1 MAEFQLNNASITIN
15 SVDLS
20 TYVTSVTLSQSADSL
35 ETTAM
40 GDTARTFIAGL
51 TNGTIDI
58 DFNADFAASKTEAT
72 IYPLVGTTT
81 AVVVKPVA
89 ASVSATNP
97 SYTFNVIVNEWDT
110 LNGSIGE
117 LATHS
122 VSWQIAGAITKAT
135 S

>member
-1 MAEFQLNNASITIN
+1 MAEFMLNNASVTIN

-20 TYVTSVTLSQSADSL
+20 SYVTSVTLSRSADSL

>member
-1 MAEFQLNNASITIN
+1 MLNNASVTIN

-20 TYVTSVTLSQSADSL
+20 SYVTSITLSQSADNL
-35 ETTAM
+35 EDTAM
-40 GDTARTFIAGL
+40 GDTSRSYIGGL
-51 TNGTIDI
+51 KSGSVDI
-58 DFNADFAASKTEAT
+58 EFNADFAASKTEAT
-72 IYPLVGTTT
+72 IFPLVGTST

-97 SYTFNVIVNEWDT
+97 SFTFNAIVTSWDT
-110 LNGSIGE
+110 LNGSVSE

-122 VSWQIAGAITKAT
+122 ISWPITGSITKAT

>member
-40 GDTARTFIAGL
+40 GDSARTFIAGL

>member
-35 ETTAM
+35 ETTAI

>member
-1 MAEFQLNNASITIN
+1 MLYNASVTIN

-20 TYVTSVTLSQSADSL
+20 SYVTSITLSQSADNL
-35 ETTAM
+35 EDTAM
-40 GDTARTFIAGL
+40 GDTSRSYIGGL
-51 TNGTIDI
+51 KSGSVDI
-58 DFNADFAASKTEAT
+58 EFNADFAASKTEAT
-72 IYPLVGTTT
+72 IFPLVGTST

-97 SYTFNVIVNEWDT
+97 SFTFNAIVTSWDT
-110 LNGSIGE
+110 LNGSVSE

-122 VSWQIAGAITKAT
+122 ISWPITGSITKAT

>member
-1 MAEFQLNNASITIN
+1 MAEFMLNNASVTIN

-20 TYVTSVTLSQSADSL
+20 SYVTSVTLSQSADSL

-51 TNGTIDI
+51 TNGTVDI

-72 IYPLVGTTT
+72 IFPLVGTTT
-81 AVVVKPVA
+81 AVVVKPVD

-97 SYTFNVIVNEWDT
+97 SYTFNVVVTEWDT

>member
-1 MAEFQLNNASITIN
+1 MAEFMLNNASVTIN

-20 TYVTSVTLSQSADSL
+20 SYVTSVTLLQSADSL

-40 GDTARTFIAGL
+40 GDTARTFIGGL
-51 TNGTIDI
+51 TNGTVDI

-72 IYPLVGTTT
+72 IFPLVGTTT
-81 AVVVKPVA
+81 AVVVKPVD

-97 SYTFNVIVNEWDT
+97 SYTFNVVVTEWDT

>member
-1 MAEFQLNNASITIN
+1 MSTFMLNNASVTIN

-20 TYVTSVTLSQSADSL
+20 SYVTSITLSQSADNL
-35 ETTAM
+35 EDTAM
-40 GDTARTFIAGL
+40 GDTSRSYIGGL
-51 TNGTIDI
+51 KSGSVDI
-58 DFNADFAASKTEAT
+58 EFNADFAASKTEAT
-72 IYPLVGTTT
+72 IFPLVGTST

-97 SYTFNVIVNEWDT
+97 SFTFNAIVTSWDT
-110 LNGSIGE
+110 LNGSVSE

-122 VSWQIAGAITKAT
+122 ISWPITGSITKAT

>member
-1 MAEFQLNNASITIN
+1 MAEFMLNDASVTIN

-40 GDTARTFIAGL
+40 GDSARTFIAGL

>member
-81 AVVVKPVA
+81 AVVVKRA
-89 ASVSATNP
+89 SGSVSATNP
-97 SYTFNVIVNEWDT
+97 SFSFNVIVTEWDS

>member
-1 MAEFQLNNASITIN
+1 MAEFMLNDASVTIN

-20 TYVTSVTLSQSADSL
+20 SYVTSVTLSQSADSL

-40 GDTARTFIAGL
+40 GDTARTFIGGL
-51 TNGTIDI
+51 TNGTVDI

-72 IYPLVGTTT
+72 IYPLIGTVTT
-81 AVVVKPVA
+81 VVVKPA
-89 ASVSATNP
+89 SGSVSATNP
-97 SYTFNVIVNEWDT
+97 SFTCSCVVTEWDSI
-110 LNGSIGE
+110 NGSIGE

-122 VSWQIAGAITKAT
+122 ISWQLAAAPVKAT

>member
-1 MAEFQLNNASITIN
+1 MAEFMLNNASVTIN

-20 TYVTSVTLSQSADSL
+20 SYVTSVTLSQSADSL

-40 GDTARTFIAGL
+40 GDTARTFIGGL

-81 AVVVKPVA
+81 AVVVKPVD
-89 ASVSATNP
+89 ASTSATNP
-97 SYTFNVIVNEWDT
+97 SYTFNVVVTEWDT